1 MMMMMMSSTVNKQ
14 AHLNQLNALGASQ
27 PTKKPKAE
35 AAPKVDLVD
44 AKADTFELSAAPRE
58 AVADAQATPPPPHF
72 KKHPRSRIAS
82 LRLVRVLLLLLQR

>member
-1 MMMMMMSSTVNKQ
+1 MMMMMSSTVNKQ

-58 AVADAQATPPPPHF
+58 AVADAQATPPPRTS
-72 KKHPRSRIAS
+72 RSTPEAE
-82 LRLVRVLLLLLQR
+82 

>member
-1 MMMMMMSSTVNKQ
+1 MMMMSSTVNKQ
-14 AHLNQLNALGASQ
+14 AHLNQLNALGASKPQ
-27 PTKKPKAE
+27 KPKGADDS
-35 AAPKVDLVD
+35 PKVDLVD
-44 AKADTFELSAAPRE
+44 AKADTFELATTPRE